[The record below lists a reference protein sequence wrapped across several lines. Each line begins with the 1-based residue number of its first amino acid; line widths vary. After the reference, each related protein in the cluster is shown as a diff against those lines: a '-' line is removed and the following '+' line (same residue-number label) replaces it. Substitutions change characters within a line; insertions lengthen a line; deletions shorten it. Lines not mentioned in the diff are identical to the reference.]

1 MKGKGNGERNAEK
14 DKREKESNG
23 RKAMKGM

>member
-1 MKGKGNGERNAEK
+1 MKMEGNGERNAKK
-14 DKREKESNG
+14 DEREKESNG